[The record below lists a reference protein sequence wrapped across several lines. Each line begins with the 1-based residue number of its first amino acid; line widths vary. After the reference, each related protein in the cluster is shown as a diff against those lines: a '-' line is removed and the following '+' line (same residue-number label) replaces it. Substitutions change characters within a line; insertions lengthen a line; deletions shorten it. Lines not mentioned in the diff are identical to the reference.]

1 MSNDTQLGVGL
12 YIDAANIQYNGGWGM
27 AYDVLREFACR
38 DGGVPLRLNSYVTFD
53 AERARRDHGYRNGVE
68 RFHNAIRDMGFKVI
82 VKEVKRYRDDAG
94 NTFAKANADLDMA
107 VDALMQSDALGRVVL
122 ATGDGDFVRV
132 VQALQNK
139 GCRVEVIAFDN
150 VSAALRRE
158 ADFFLSGFLI
168 PHLLPSREGPE
179 APAWGEKGS
188 LVRGVC
194 YHYNRDGGF
203 GFVRYLKR
211 ADGKLWITDTRRDD
225 SPYASAFFSMA
236 DVDDGVTPEQIQRQE
251 TVLEFRLG
259 ESQAK
264 EGELQAFQVCLAQG
278 VERIRSGPPQ
288 DRAPSN
294 ANRAGGRP
302 PKGGQ
307 AGAERG
313 RNREAELTGNM
324 VVELPDDEELPEVDG
339 NRIEAAD
346 GP

>member
-27 AYDVLREFACR
+27 AYDILREFACR
-38 DGGVPLRLNSYVTFD
+38 DGGIPLRLNSYVTFD
-53 AERARRDHGYRNGVE
+53 AERARRDHGYRHGVE

-158 ADFFLSGFLI
+158 VDFYLSGFLI
-168 PHLLPSREGPE
+168 PNLLPSREGPDS
-179 APAWGEKGS
+179 PAWGGKGS
-188 LVRGVC
+188 VVRGVC
-194 YHYNRDGGF
+194 YHFNRDGGF

-236 DVDDGVTPEQIQRQE
+236 DVDDGVSPDQIQRQD

-264 EGELQAFQVCLAQG
+264 EGELQAFQVSLAQG
-278 VERIRSGPPQ
+278 VERVRGAAPQ
-288 DRAPSN
+288 GRGQPN
-294 ANRAGGRP
+294 TNRGEGRP
-302 PKGGQ
+302 PRGNQ
-307 AGAERG
+307 AAAGEQP
-313 RNREAELTGNM
+313 REDEPNGNM
-324 VVELPDDEELPEVDG
+324 VVDVPADEEELPEVDG
-339 NRIEAAD
+339 NRVEPA
-346 GP
+346 GTQ

>member
-1 MSNDTQLGVGL
+1 MSTDTRLGVGL

-38 DGGVPLRLNSYVTFD
+38 DGGIPLRLNSYVTFD

-122 ATGDGDFVRV
+122 STGDGDFVRV
-132 VQALQNK
+132 VQALQNR

-150 VSAALRRE
+150 VSASLRRE
-158 ADFFLSGFLI
+158 ADFFLSGYLI
-168 PHLLPSREGPE
+168 PNLLPSRDGPDS
-179 APAWGEKGS
+179 PAWGEKGS

-203 GFVRYLKR
+203 GFVRYLTR

-236 DVDDGVTPEQIQRQE
+236 DVDDGIHPDQLLRQE

-278 VERIRSGPPQ
+278 VERSRGSGSQ
-288 DRAPSN
+288 QGRVPSN
-294 ANRAGGRP
+294 GPRGGGRSP
-302 PKGGQ
+302 RNGHAQGEPQ
-307 AGAERG
+307 QPAGL
-313 RNREAELTGNM
+313 NGN
-324 VVELPDDEELPEVDG
+324 VVVDLPDDDALPEVDG
-339 NRIEAAD
+339 NRIGAVDE
-346 GP
+346 

>member
-1 MSNDTQLGVGL
+1 MANDTRLGVGL

-38 DGGVPLRLNSYVTFD
+38 DGGVPLRLNSYVTYD

-82 VKEVKRYRDDAG
+82 VKQVKRYRDDAG

-107 VDALMQSDALGRVVL
+107 VDALTQSDALGRVVL

-139 GCRVEVIAFDN
+139 GCRVEVVAFDN
-150 VSAALRRE
+150 VSADLRRE

-168 PHLLPSREGPE
+168 PNLLPSREGPDS
-179 APAWGEKGS
+179 PAWGEKGS
-188 LVRGVC
+188 IVRGVC

-203 GFVRYLKR
+203 GFVRYLTC
-211 ADGKLWITDTRRDD
+211 ADGKLWITDTRRED

-236 DVDDGVTPEQIQRQE
+236 DVDDAVTPDLLQRQE
-251 TVLEFRLG
+251 TVLELRLG

-278 VERIRSGPPQ
+278 VERQRGGAQGRPQ
-288 DRAPSN
+288 QGNAPRGGDGRA
-294 ANRAGGRP
+294 AHGNRTGHAGGRL
-302 PKGGQ
+302 
-307 AGAERG
+307 RG
-313 RNREAELTGNM
+313 DEANGN
-324 VVELPDDEELPEVDG
+324 VAFDEEEEAVVDEVDG
-339 NRIEAAD
+339 NRLPAEE
-346 GP
+346 G

>member
-38 DGGVPLRLNSYVTFD
+38 DGGIPLRLNSYVTFD

-168 PHLLPSREGPE
+168 PNLLPSREGPD

-188 LVRGVC
+188 IVRGVC
-194 YHYNRDGGF
+194 YHFNRDGGF
-203 GFVRYLKR
+203 GFVRYLTR
-211 ADGKLWITDTRRDD
+211 ADGKLWITDTRRED

-251 TVLEFRLG
+251 TVLDFRLG

-264 EGELQAFQVCLAQG
+264 EGELQAFQVSLAQG
-278 VERIRSGPPQ
+278 VERGRSGGPQ
-288 DRAPSN
+288 GRGPSN
-294 ANRAGGRP
+294 GPRGEGGRP
-302 PKGGQ
+302 PHGNRAQ
-307 AGAERG
+307 AAERQ
-313 RNREAELTGNM
+313 REAEPNGN
-324 VVELPDDEELPEVDG
+324 VIVEEPEEEALPEVDG
-339 NRIEAAD
+339 NRIEPAGNA
-346 GP
+346 